1 MAQLVSDRERN
12 AVRAAGVTLPEL
24 LIALAVMAVLA
35 TGGFP
40 RLAYYVQE
48 HRMAVAVNRFVL
60 ALQLA
65 RSEAVKRGRR
75 IVLCPAATDGHC
87 ANRARW
93 ENGWL
98 LFASENRERES
109 EEPLIR
115 SAPPLA
121 EFIGMRSGNNRK
133 RIVYQTDGSSGG
145 TNSSFTFCDGHRLAR
160 PRVICLSNTGRP
172 RVAFTR
178 CDGRPV
184 ACP

>member
-1 MAQLVSDRERN
+1 MAQLGSDRECGM
-12 AVRAAGVTLPEL
+12 VRAAGVTLPEL
-24 LIALAVMAVLA
+24 LIALAIMAALA
-35 TGGFP
+35 AGGFQ
-40 RLAYYVQE
+40 RLAYIVQE

-65 RSEAVKRGRR
+65 RSEAVKRGQRT
-75 IVLCPAATDGHC
+75 VLCPASADDRC
-87 ANRARW
+87 ADRTRW

-109 EEPLIR
+109 DEPLIR

-121 EFIGMRSGNNRK
+121 EFIGMRSGNHRK
-133 RIVYQTDGSSGG
+133 RIVYQTDGSCGG

-172 RVAFTR
+172 RVAYTR
-178 CDGRPV
+178 CDGSPV

>member
-1 MAQLVSDRERN
+1 MAQPGSDRDGP
-12 AVRAAGVTLPEL
+12 RAGITGVTLPEL
-24 LIALAVMAVLA
+24 LIALAVIAILA
-35 TGGFP
+35 AGGFP

-48 HRMAVAVNRFVL
+48 HRMAVEVNRFVL

-65 RSEAVKRGRR
+65 RNEAVKRGRR
-75 IVLCPAATDGHC
+75 TVICPANADDRC
-87 ANRARW
+87 ADRARW

-109 EEPLIR
+109 GEPLIR

-121 EFIGMRSGNNRK
+121 EFIGMRSGNHRK

-172 RVAFTR
+172 RVAYTR
-178 CDGRPV
+178 CDGSPV